1 MTDRILVI
9 NPNSSQGVT
18 DAMDRALEPLRM
30 QGGPAI
36 ACATLAEGPPGI
48 ETARHVAEVVPPL
61 CAMIGREDNRSDAFV
76 IACFSDPG
84 LHAARET
91 TRKPVFGIGEAGLT
105 TALNLGERVGVIAIL
120 PASTRRH
127 GRMVRTLGIAERFAG
142 SLAIDMG
149 VVELADEG
157 RTSGRL
163 REVGRRLKDEKGA
176 DVVVL
181 GCAGMAR
188 YRAGLQD
195 ELGIPVVDPTQ
206 AAVGMAVTALR
217 VGFRSPAR
225 A

>member
-18 DAMDRALEPLRM
+18 DAMDRALEPLRAKD
-30 QGGPAI
+30 GPDI
-36 ACATLAEGPPGI
+36 VCTTLPEGPPGI

-84 LHAARET
+84 LYAARDT
-91 TRKPVFGIGEAGLT
+91 TRKPVFGIGESGLT

-120 PASTRRH
+120 AASTKRH

-149 VVELADEG
+149 VVELADEA
-157 RTSGRL
+157 RTTGRL

-176 DVVVL
+176 DVIVL

-188 YRAGLQD
+188 YRAGLQA

-217 VGFRSPAR
+217 VGYR
-225 A
+225 